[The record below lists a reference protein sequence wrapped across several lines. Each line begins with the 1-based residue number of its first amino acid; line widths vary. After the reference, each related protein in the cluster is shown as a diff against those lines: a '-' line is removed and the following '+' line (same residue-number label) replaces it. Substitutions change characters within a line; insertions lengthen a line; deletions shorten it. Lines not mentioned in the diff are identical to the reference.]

1 MYKILKSPVVK
12 GMMTL
17 LQSKSQIIAS
27 LTSVTEGSTPPGG
40 PLQVLESAHYIPG
53 DTAPVYDMQGRPLGF
68 FSIIFGRN
76 ELVAAHAFAEVHG
89 LSSCSVQG

>member
-1 MYKILKSPVVK
+1 
-12 GMMTL
+12 MTL

-53 DTAPVYDMQGRPLGF
+53 DTAPVYDMQGRPLVF
-68 FSIIFGRN
+68 FFNYFWLQR
-76 ELVAAHAFAEVHG
+76 V
-89 LSSCSVQG
+89 SCCTRFL

>member
-1 MYKILKSPVVK
+1 
-12 GMMTL
+12 MTL

-53 DTAPVYDMQGRPLGF
+53 DTAPVYDMQGRPLVF
-68 FSIIFGRN
+68 FFQ
-76 ELVAAHAFAEVHG
+76 LFLAATSQLLHT
-89 LSSCSVQG
+89 LSLRHMG